1 MNQLEQLKKH
11 SIIVADSGDFEAI
24 KAYRPTDATTNP
36 SLILAASQKEIYAP
50 LVHEAIS
57 FAKKEGVSPGQTLEI
72 ALEKLFVNFGIEIL
86 KIVPGRV
93 SIEVDAR
100 LSFDIEKSV
109 KKARRLIKYFE
120 DKGIDRSRILIKLA
134 TTWEGVVASKEL
146 EKENIHC
153 NMTLLFSKIQAIA
166 AAEANAKLIS
176 PFVGRILDWY
186 IKNGEKKEFSPSED
200 PGVLSVKAIYN
211 YYKKFEYPTEIMA
224 ASFRNKDQI
233 TELCGCDL
241 LTIAPS
247 LLEELKQ
254 TISKTEQKLSRE
266 ISQKQDLELININ
279 ENTFRY
285 FLNDD
290 QMATEK
296 LSEGIRRFA
305 SDMIKL
311 ENIIKKAL

>member
-11 SIIVADSGDFEAI
+11 STIVADSGDFEAI

-100 LSFDIEKSV
+100 LSFDVEKSV

-134 TTWEGVVASKEL
+134 TTWEGVVAAKEL

-254 TISKTEQKLSRE
+254 TVSKTEQKLSRE
-266 ISQKQDLELININ
+266 MSQKQDLELININ